1 MRRCRF
7 ALKKRERQISIHAPM
22 WGATYPIRKKLPYL
36 NISIHAPMWGAT
48 LWLQMASSTT
58 KISIHAP
65 MWGATFKEDYYVM
78 KFDISIHAP
87 MWGATMQITSNK
99 ALIRFQSTHPC
110 GVRLGIIN
118 DPTTAGIFQ
127 STHPCGVRPFNDTL
141 ESIDFEISIHA
152 PMWGATCGYKTR
164 IREYY

>member
-1 MRRCRF
+1 
-7 ALKKRERQISIHAPM
+7 
-22 WGATYPIRKKLPYL
+22 
-36 NISIHAPMWGAT
+36 
-48 LWLQMASSTT
+48 
-58 KISIHAP
+58 

-152 PMWGATCGYKTR
+152 PMWGATRNYD
-164 IREYY
+164 